1 MFIVD
6 FTIGF
11 VVGLLIGALL
21 PYDTGDNDENKKTKL

>member
-1 MFIVD
+1 MFLVD

-21 PYDTGDNDENKKTKL
+21 PYDKGDKDEDKKTKL